1 MEKSLKFLEKSCVF
15 LRSFAGLFRLFTVLY
30 RYDKQKG
37 KHPEGEHKMPIKIT
51 KTTEKELLK
60 IAKIYSAT
68 IRERGDLEE
77 RNSDSED
84 FIDISVWGL
93 KKMLEQAYALGAK
106 REAK

>member
-1 MEKSLKFLEKSCVF
+1 MCFYALSLGSFGC
-15 LRSFAGLFRLFTVLY
+15 LRYCIGTINERGNT
-30 RYDKQKG
+30 
-37 KHPEGEHKMPIKIT
+37 P
-51 KTTEKELLK
+51 KENKKCPLLSLK

>member
-1 MEKSLKFLEKSCVF
+1 MF

-37 KHPEGEHKMPIKIT
+37 KHPEGEHKMPIIIT
-51 KTTEKELLK
+51 K
-60 IAKIYSAT
+60 T

>member
-1 MEKSLKFLEKSCVF
+1 VF

-30 RYDKQKG
+30 RYDKRKG
-37 KHPEGEHKMPIKIT
+37 KHPEGEQKMPIIIT

>member
-1 MEKSLKFLEKSCVF
+1 MF

-30 RYDKQKG
+30 RYDKRKG
-37 KHPEGEHKMPIKIT
+37 KHPEGEQKMPIIIT

-93 KKMLEQAYALGAK
+93 EQMLQQAFKLGK
-106 REAK
+106 EAK